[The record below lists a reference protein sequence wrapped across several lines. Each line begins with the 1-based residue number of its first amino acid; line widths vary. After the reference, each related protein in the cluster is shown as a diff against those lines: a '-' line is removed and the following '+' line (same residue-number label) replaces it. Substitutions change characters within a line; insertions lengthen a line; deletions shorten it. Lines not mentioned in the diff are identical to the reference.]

1 MEVFAADDYLSWIN
15 NLKDREGKSR
25 VLMRVDRLIHGNPG
39 LHRNLTEGVS
49 ELKIDV
55 GPGYRVYSSFRGDKL
70 LLLLGGGTKSTQ
82 NKDIEKALELN
93 RLFNDFSQ

>member
-1 MEVFAADDYLSWIN
+1 MG
-15 NLKDREGKSR
+15 RSR
-25 VLMRVDRLIHGNPG
+25 VLIRVDRLIHGNPG

-55 GPGYRVYSSFRGDKL
+55 GPGYRVYYSFRGDEL

-93 RLFNDFSQ
+93 RLFKDFSQ